1 MSTLAASLDLD
12 DSWAYLRARNDPAWR
27 QAPSVIEL
35 ASNRVIDL
43 LDAAGIPDATVFV
56 VGADARRPAGVAAV
70 RACLERG
77 LEIADHSYWHRG
89 ELASQPREE
98 IARDLADSGTA
109 LAELTG
115 ERPVG
120 FRCPSFGASA
130 DLTATLR
137 SLGYAYDASPL
148 PTTLVPLLR
157 AYHRVAAGAGDHTPT
172 YGTVRT
178 AYGSL
183 RPQHR
188 DGLLA
193 VPTTTLPGVR
203 TPIHGSYLCALAS
216 VSITLASVYA
226 RIADRACRVFGLPV
240 SFLLHPTDVLDH
252 SDAPQLAF
260 FPGMAVPWATKRTLL
275 RAALQRF
282 AEDREPVRME
292 ALVDRR
298 RGGAACQPR

>member
-1 MSTLAASLDLD
+1 MSTLVASLDLD

-35 ASNRVIDL
+35 AANRTIDL

-56 VGADARRPAGVAAV
+56 VGADARRTEGVAAV

-89 ELASQPREE
+89 ELASRPREE
-98 IARDLADSGTA
+98 IARDLTASGAA

-115 ERPVG
+115 ERPLG

-130 DLTATLR
+130 DLTATLS

-172 YGTVRT
+172 YGTMRT
-178 AYGSL
+178 AFGPL
-183 RPQHR
+183 RPHQR

-203 TPIHGSYLCALAS
+203 TPIHGSYLCALAGIS
-216 VSITLASVYA
+216 VAAASAYA
-226 RIADRACRVFGLPV
+226 RIADTACRLFGLPV
-240 SFLLHPTDVLDH
+240 SFLLHPTDVLDQ

-260 FPGMAVPWATKRTLL
+260 FPGMAVPWTTKRAVL
-275 RAALQRF
+275 REALRRF
-282 AEDREPVRME
+282 AENRETVRIA
-292 ALVDRR
+292 ALTSRR
-298 RGGAACQPR
+298 RGGAACRPR